1 MIKQD
6 EVYRIGRLGK
16 AHGVKGELT
25 FQVEDD
31 VFDRVGADFLVVDM
45 EGILVPFFME
55 AYRFRS
61 NESALVTFE
70 GIDTA
75 EKAQSLVG
83 HEVFFPRALSDGSSD
98 HVSWNEILG
107 FTVIDKATRLP
118 LGILEHIDATTANL
132 LFEIRTDTGETLL
145 LPAHSDL
152 IHHADMT
159 ARTIQMEIPHG
170 LLDL

>member
-55 AYRFRS
+55 ACRFRS

-83 HEVFFPRALSDGSSD
+83 HEVFLPRALSDGSSD
-98 HVSWNEILG
+98 QVSWNEILG
-107 FTVIDKATRLP
+107 LTV
-118 LGILEHIDATTANL
+118 N
-132 LFEIRTDTGETLL
+132 
-145 LPAHSDL
+145 
-152 IHHADMT
+152 
-159 ARTIQMEIPHG
+159 
-170 LLDL
+170 

>member
-31 VFDRVGADFLVVDM
+31 VFDRVGADFLV
-45 EGILVPFFME
+45 PFFME
-55 AYRFRS
+55 ACRFRS

-107 FTVIDKATRLP
+107 FTVIDKTTRLP

-152 IHHADMT
+152 IHHADMA
-159 ARTIQMEIPHG
+159 ARTVQMEIPHG

>member
-25 FQVEDD
+25 FQVDDD
-31 VFDRVGADFLVVDM
+31 VFDRVEADFLVVDM

-61 NESALVTFE
+61 T
-70 GIDTA
+70 

-152 IHHADMT
+152 IHHADMA
-159 ARTIQMEIPHG
+159 ARTLQMEIPHG

>member
-1 MIKQD
+1 M
-6 EVYRIGRLGK
+6 GK

-152 IHHADMT
+152 IHHADMA

>member
-31 VFDRVGADFLVVDM
+31 VFDRVEADYLVLDM
-45 EGILVPFFME
+45 DGILVPFFME

-61 NESALVTFE
+61 SESALVTFE
-70 GIDTA
+70 GVDTA
-75 EKAQSLVG
+75 EKAQALVG
-83 HEVFFPRALSDGSSD
+83 REVFFPRALSDSSD
-98 HVSWNEILG
+98 DSVSWNEILG
-107 FTVIDKATRLP
+107 FSVIDEATQQRLGT
-118 LGILEHIDATTANL
+118 LQHIDTTTANL
-132 LFEIRTDTGETLL
+132 LFEVETESGQTLL

-152 IHHADMT
+152 SHHADMD
-159 ARTIQMEIPHG
+159 ARTIRMAIPHG

>member
-16 AHGVKGELT
+16 VHGVKGELT

-31 VFDRVGADFLVVDM
+31 VFDRVEADYLVLDM
-45 EGILVPFFME
+45 DSILVPFFME

-61 NESALVTFE
+61 SESALVTFE
-70 GIDTA
+70 GVDTA
-75 EKAQSLVG
+75 EKAQALVG
-83 HEVFFPRALSDGSSD
+83 REVFFPRALSDSSD
-98 HVSWNEILG
+98 DSVSWNEILG
-107 FTVIDKATRLP
+107 FSVIDEATQQRLGT
-118 LGILEHIDATTANL
+118 LQHIDTTTANL
-132 LFEIRTDTGETLL
+132 LFEVETEAGQTLL

-152 IHHADMT
+152 IHHADMD
-159 ARTIQMEIPHG
+159 ARTIRMAIPQG